1 MFVHNQI
8 KFWAPLFNYLI
19 DYLFIII
26 IIIIIIIKCFLTE
39 FFLYWVIGTE
49 NEQQ

>member
-26 IIIIIIIKCFLTE
+26 IIIKCFLTE